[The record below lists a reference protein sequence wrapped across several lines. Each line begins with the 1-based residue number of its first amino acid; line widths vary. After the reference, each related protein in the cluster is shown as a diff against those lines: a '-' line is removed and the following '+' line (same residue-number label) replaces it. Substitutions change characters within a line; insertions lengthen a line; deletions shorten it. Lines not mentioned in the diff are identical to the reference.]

1 MLLAL
6 DDLHWADLPSL
17 RLLTHVLRHAR
28 PDRLLVAGTYRES
41 ELGRSH
47 PLARALADL
56 RRDRLVERVA
66 LSGLDTNAADG
77 LITGWVGA
85 HASAGLVDA
94 VQDETGGNPFFIEEV
109 LQHLLESGALAIDD
123 AGWHLTRPVR
133 ELGVPESVREV
144 IGRRLDRLG
153 EDAVD
158 VLETA
163 AVIGPDFD
171 LELLEAACGLPREP
185 VLDALESAA
194 DAHLIRS
201 IPAAAGLVVVHARAR
216 SGRRSSASSSTLRGA
231 RLHARV
237 AEALAATPAARPAEL
252 AHHGIE
258 AAALVG
264 RRARGRVGARGG

>member
-1 MLLAL
+1 M
-6 DDLHWADLPSL
+6 
-17 RLLTHVLRHAR
+17 
-28 PDRLLVAGTYRES
+28 
-41 ELGRSH
+41 
-47 PLARALADL
+47 
-56 RRDRLVERVA
+56 
-66 LSGLDTNAADG
+66 
-77 LITGWVGA
+77 
-85 HASAGLVDA
+85 
-94 VQDETGGNPFFIEEV
+94 QDETGGNPFFIEEV

-153 EDAVD
+153 DDAVD

-185 VLDALESAA
+185 VLDALESAT

-201 IPAAAGLVVVHARAR
+201 IPAQPASWSFTHALIREALV
-216 SGRRSSASSSTLRGA
+216 GELSTLRGA

-264 RRARGRVGARGG
+264 AERAAEWARAAGDAALARLAYEEAAAHYDDALEVAGPRPDLLLALARRADARR